1 MAIDP
6 NLANESL
13 KTKTIKEGIKE
24 VGKTKRKSKKY
35 EEAIKQKK
43 IDKEAEI
50 EGKKIDKETEIE
62 QKKIEKEAETAQKKD
77 EGEKKLTKDECNK
90 LQKEKK
96 MELEKK
102 DKELKDYQNL
112 LMKAY
117 VEVQSF
123 KAIEETRRIISK
135 NIMAFVEKKAKY
147 DEAIKNIN
155 YDIGEKK
162 KELEPFKK
170 ELHDIEAELKSL
182 RDSYREL
189 GLKFEIIVKTMSEL
203 KYEHKNDMDPA
214 RYSEKYIRKE
224 RELKEL
230 INDIT
235 NKERHF
241 LEKEKERLIKIEEI
255 EVLSIELKK
264 VKKVKSLLENNRDR
278 ILDVELHKIGNL
290 QLENKNTEK
299 EEMKEVIDVETID
312 INHQIER

>member
-1 MAIDP
+1 MRRK
-6 NLANESL
+6 L
-13 KTKTIKEGIKE
+13 KLH
-24 VGKTKRKSKKY
+24 R
-35 EEAIKQKK
+35 
-43 IDKEAEI
+43 
-50 EGKKIDKETEIE
+50 
-62 QKKIEKEAETAQKKD
+62 KKD
-77 EGEKKLTKDECNK
+77 EGEKKLTKDFLTSINQNNEKTVNMATNIIKDTKDECNK

-123 KAIEETRRIISK
+123 KAIEETRRIISE

-255 EVLSIELKK
+255 EMLSIELKK

>member
-1 MAIDP
+1 MAVDP
-6 NLANESL
+6 NIVAKGLEVE
-13 KTKTIKEGIKE
+13 KELTKE
-24 VGKTKRKSKKY
+24 VGKTIREGKKS
-35 EEAIKQKK
+35 EEITKQKAIEKEAETEQKAIEKEAETEQKK

-50 EGKKIDKETEIE
+50 E
-62 QKKIEKEAETAQKKD
+62 
-77 EGEKKLTKDECNK
+77 
-90 LQKEKK
+90 EKK

-102 DKELKDYQNL
+102 DKELKEYQKL
-112 LMKAY
+112 LMLAY
-117 VEVQSF
+117 AEVQSF
-123 KAIEETRRIISK
+123 KAFEEARRIISK

-162 KELEPFKK
+162 KKLEPFKK
-170 ELHDIEAELKSL
+170 ELHNIEAELKSL

-189 GLKFEIIVKTMSEL
+189 GLKFEIIVKIMSEL